1 MNNYTKKARY
11 LGETITMALTKNKVY
26 NVIECDDLFIRIID
40 DTDEDYLYD
49 PDLFEMYDEDEQYYK
64 K

>member
-1 MNNYTKKARY
+1 MKVRY
-11 LGETITMALTKNKVY
+11 IGENWGISLTKDKIY
-26 NVIECDDLFIRIID
+26 ECLAFEHDFIRIVD

-49 PDLFEMYDEDEQYYK
+49 PDLFEILDDENK